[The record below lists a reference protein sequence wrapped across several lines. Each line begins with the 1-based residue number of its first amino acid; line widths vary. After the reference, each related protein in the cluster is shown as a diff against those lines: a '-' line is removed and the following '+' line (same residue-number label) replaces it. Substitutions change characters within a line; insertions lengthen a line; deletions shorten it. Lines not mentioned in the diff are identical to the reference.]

1 VNDRR
6 LRLGIALGLFVVVLA
21 AYIETMAG
29 STSFWD
35 SGEFVATAY
44 SLGIPHPPATPL
56 YVVLG
61 RVFTMLPIPGMSIA
75 QKVNFMSALFGS
87 LGIVMLYLILTQV
100 LRQVRGE
107 AKTGL
112 DRIVIHG
119 SALVG
124 SLFTAWSNTYWS
136 NAVEAEVYAIASF
149 VMGLTTLLALRW
161 ARDPKSPQSTRNI
174 YLIIYLLSLCVGFH
188 LGTVL
193 VYPSVALFI
202 LLYRNKS
209 VTDAD
214 VVIFSCGFLLFLLY
228 VTTILKGGLAAV
240 AVIVY
245 LIVAIWRLA
254 GGKRFVAVASLL
266 FLLGITIHAFLLIRS
281 AQNPAIDEADP
292 QTFANLMAVLRREQY
307 PPSNPFHRKGS
318 WEFQIVD
325 HFWRYFTEQY
335 QLVRPPRG
343 TGMALVPILVGLA
356 GLVALARRSFRS
368 FALLGSTF
376 FITSIG
382 MILFLNFSDGT
393 RLDPRSGSVIP
404 AEVRERD
411 YFYSPAFYFFGVFI
425 GIGLAALLD
434 WFFAARKNQKLA
446 RWDRLGYTGGVA
458 LFLVFTCMLF
468 VRYHFQHDRTRERI
482 PWGYGYNMLVGLEP
496 NALIFTNGDNDTF
509 PLWYQQEVEG
519 FRRDVR
525 VLNLSLLNTTWYPR
539 QLRDNE
545 PRVTFNLTDEQI
557 DNLALDAY
565 TLYKQTQEEYQ
576 PRDLAAVQILR
587 DNYGKRPI
595 YFAVTIPGEFLEA
608 YEDRLV
614 LEGLV
619 FRFASSKGKERV
631 DHARLAENVD
641 TKYRFD
647 GILDA
652 AGKRDNGVY
661 RDSNQ
666 EILIQN
672 YANAFIR
679 LGRQAE
685 EQASQA
691 ADDSTRDAW
700 LSQARRRY
708 ETAYEISPRHEA
720 VVLLLASL
728 HVRMGESSRAVSL
741 LESLLARDPLNDNA
755 LFELA
760 RLHLLESHFELALE
774 ALRQL
779 DARNPNDEFLQQML
793 LEAMWGAGQ
802 RAEAERLVAG
812 WEARHPG
819 EPGRRLRQYL
829 ERLQTEAPG
838 ESLNPP
844 APKAAPAGGAAVE
857 SLPPSGR

>member
-1 VNDRR
+1 MNDRR
-6 LRLGIALGLFVVVLA
+6 LRLGIALGLFLVVLA

-61 RVFTMLPIPGMSIA
+61 RVFSLLPIPGMSIA
-75 QKVNFMSALFGS
+75 QQVNFMSALFGA

-100 LRQVRGE
+100 LRQMRGE
-107 AKTGL
+107 PKTGL
-112 DRIVIHG
+112 DRIVVYG
-119 SALVG
+119 SALTG
-124 SLFTAWSNTYWS
+124 SLFTAWSTTYWS

-161 ARDPKSPQSTRNI
+161 ARDPQSPQSTRNI

-193 VYPSVALFI
+193 VYPSLALFI
-202 LLYRNKS
+202 LLFRNKS

-228 VTTILKGGLAAV
+228 VTSILKGGLAAI
-240 AVIVY
+240 AAILF

-266 FLLGITIHAFLLIRS
+266 FFLGITIHAFLLIRS

-292 QTFANLMAVLRREQY
+292 ETFANLMAVLRREQY
-307 PPSNPFHRKGS
+307 PPSNPFVRKGS

-356 GLVALARRSFRS
+356 GLVALAWRSFRS

-376 FITSIG
+376 FITSVG
-382 MILFLNFSDGT
+382 MIVFLNFSDGT
-393 RLDPRSGSVIP
+393 RGVQP
-404 AEVRERD
+404 EVRERD
-411 YFYSPAFYFFGVFI
+411 YFYSPAFYFFGIFI
-425 GIGLAALLD
+425 GVGLAALLD
-434 WFFAARKNQKLA
+434 WFFAARKNQRLA

-458 LFLVFTCMLF
+458 LFLVFTCMLY

-545 PRVTFNLTDEQI
+545 PRVTLNLTDAQI
-557 DNLALDAY
+557 DNLVHDAY
-565 TLYKQTQEEYQ
+565 ALYRQTQEEYQ

-587 DNYGKRPI
+587 DNFGKRPI

-608 YEDRLV
+608 YEERLV

-619 FRFASSKGKERV
+619 FRFAASKGKERV
-631 DHARLAENVD
+631 DHLRLAENVD

-652 AGKRDNGVY
+652 AGKRDTGIY

-672 YANAFIR
+672 YSNAFIR

-685 EQASQA
+685 EQATQA
-691 ADDSTRDAW
+691 ADDSTRRAW
-700 LSQARRRY
+700 LAQARRRY
-708 ETAYEISPRHEA
+708 ETAYEISPQHEA

-728 HVRMGESSRAVSL
+728 HVRAGESSRAVTL
-741 LESLLARDPLNDNA
+741 LESLLARDPQNDNA

-760 RLHLLESHFELALE
+760 RLHLLESRFEPALA
-774 ALRQL
+774 ALRRL
-779 DARNPNDEFLQQML
+779 DARNPNDEFLHQML
-793 LEAMWGAGQ
+793 LEALWGAGQ
-802 RAEAERLVAG
+802 RAEAERVVAG

-829 ERLQTEAPG
+829 ERLQTEAPAG
-838 ESLNPP
+838 SWIPP
-844 APKAAPAGGAAVE
+844 APEAAPAGNADVE